1 MKNDFQRLLSI
12 IKSKNSINFIKNKL
26 YKSNINN
33 FKEQNI
39 IDFILESEE
48 PYKNIKT
55 AKELKKSITFLIP
68 DFGIGSGGHTTI
80 FRIASFMEKNGY
92 NINLVLTGPTK
103 FKDRNYLKYFIN
115 EYFIKFNPTIYL
127 DIDEYIK
134 ERIQKNEILICT
146 SWKTAY
152 YLNRFPENLHNKFYL
167 VQDYEAQFNPASSLY
182 CLAENTYKMPFYN
195 ICASKWLSETINNKF
210 GTKTD
215 YFNLGFDSNYYFP
228 SKVKKDKKSIIYYG
242 RWETPRRGFELAM
255 AALKLVKEKNNNIEI
270 KIYGSND
277 LVGKVPFKFTDLGQL
292 SYTSLAREFNKATLG
307 LSISLTNISL
317 TPCEMLACKLPVIE
331 INHPSVSNMF
341 ENNKEILLA
350 EPDPKDIA
358 DKIMYLLKNRKNR
371 NTLSRNGYKKVT
383 SEYTWNQS
391 FEKIKNIIESNS
403 K

>member
-134 ERIQKNEILICT
+134 ERIQKN
-146 SWKTAY
+146 
-152 YLNRFPENLHNKFYL
+152 
-167 VQDYEAQFNPASSLY
+167 
-182 CLAENTYKMPFYN
+182 
-195 ICASKWLSETINNKF
+195 
-210 GTKTD
+210 
-215 YFNLGFDSNYYFP
+215 
-228 SKVKKDKKSIIYYG
+228 
-242 RWETPRRGFELAM
+242 
-255 AALKLVKEKNNNIEI
+255 
-270 KIYGSND
+270 
-277 LVGKVPFKFTDLGQL
+277 
-292 SYTSLAREFNKATLG
+292 
-307 LSISLTNISL
+307 
-317 TPCEMLACKLPVIE
+317 
-331 INHPSVSNMF
+331 
-341 ENNKEILLA
+341 
-350 EPDPKDIA
+350 
-358 DKIMYLLKNRKNR
+358 
-371 NTLSRNGYKKVT
+371 
-383 SEYTWNQS
+383 
-391 FEKIKNIIESNS
+391 
-403 K
+403 